1 MNKLIH
7 HIDFL
12 LHSHSIVI
20 VPGFGSFMLNY
31 VPASK
36 IGISE
41 YPKPAY
47 ELSFNEE
54 LKDNDSLLVESYM
67 KHENL
72 LLKDAFIKIENT
84 VEEIKQKLNNDKHI
98 EFGKLGSF
106 SLNDENQ
113 TLYTPG
119 RFEHPTLF
127 GLEDVTFKPIVQ
139 LQTETVSKVK
149 RKSHKSVFGKIAV
162 CVAVLAAAALFTLIS
177 VDMLPLYQQN
187 ANILP
192 KNRFENLLTG
202 KSKEENKAN
211 VTPSENKIPETV
223 ASAALSKTLKIESV
237 PVGEQFYI
245 VVGVYNEM
253 VNAQNLLD
261 AIKAN
266 GFNNASIL
274 KRGARI
280 DVYIDV
286 FNTPDEAY
294 KFTQKIQKEFSE
306 YKRAW
311 VLKYKN

>member
-12 LHSHSIVI
+12 LHSHSSVI
-20 VPGFGSFMLNY
+20 VPGFGSFILNY

-41 YPKPAY
+41 YAKPAY
-47 ELSFNEE
+47 KLSFNQE

-106 SLNDENQ
+106 SLNDEHQ
-113 TLYTPG
+113 PVFTPG
-119 RFEHPTLF
+119 RFEHPALF

-139 LQTETVSKVK
+139 LQTETVSEVK
-149 RKSHKSVFGKIAV
+149 HKSHKSVFGKIAV
-162 CVAVLAAAALFTLIS
+162 SVAVVAAAALFTLIS
-177 VDMLPLYQQN
+177 VDMLPLHQQN
-187 ANILP
+187 TNNLP
-192 KNRFENLLTG
+192 KNRLENLLTG
-202 KSKEENKAN
+202 KSKEENTAK
-211 VTPSENKIPETV
+211 VTTSENKIPETV
-223 ASAALSKTLKIESV
+223 ASVASSTTVKTESV

-245 VVGVYNEM
+245 VAGVYNEM
-253 VNAQNLLD
+253 INAQNLLD
-261 AIKAN
+261 AIKAD

-294 KFTQKIQKEFSE
+294 KFTQKIQREFSE

-311 VLKYKN
+311 VLKYKK